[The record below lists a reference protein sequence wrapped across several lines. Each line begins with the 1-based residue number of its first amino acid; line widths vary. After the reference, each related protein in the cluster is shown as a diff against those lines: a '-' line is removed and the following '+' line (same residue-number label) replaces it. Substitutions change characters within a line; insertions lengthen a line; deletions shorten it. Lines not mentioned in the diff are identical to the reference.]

1 VQIAQVQVNDT
12 IYSLAEGQPLQI
24 KVGDVIK
31 VYFSFKANIP
41 ERMTVNIQA
50 ALYRYTFGVLNRT
63 PEATTKGTMTLESTG
78 GVVRDYST
86 DIDITIMSGINAD
99 IYGLLV
105 ELPAYN
111 LQAKIDDCLEV
122 PKKQG
127 LLDMIGPLLVL
138 GLMMGMMAMISPM
151 MKEGFE

>member
-1 VQIAQVQVNDT
+1 MQIAQVQVNDT

-63 PEATTKGTMTLESTG
+63 PYAITKGTMTLESTG
-78 GVVRDYST
+78 GVVQDYST
-86 DIDITIMSGINAD
+86 TIDITIVSGISSD
-99 IYGLLV
+99 TYGLIV
-105 ELPAYN
+105 ELPDYD
-111 LQAKIDDCLEV
+111 LQDKIDNCLEV
-122 PKKQG
+122 PKEAG
-127 LLDMIGPLLVL
+127 IMDMIGPLLMI
-138 GLMMGMMAMISPM
+138 GLMMGLMSMVTPM
-151 MKEGFE
+151 MKEEAE